1 MTVISHYKELDLD
14 DAAAGMTLAADV
26 LDHQGSVLLPAGAA
40 LTEALLTSMRRRGID
55 SVRIVDD
62 SVSPHDL
69 EAERARIALRLAH
82 LFRRPGAGAANAVLQ
97 AQLGAYRLEQ
107 LQ

>member
-1 MTVISHYKELDLD
+1 VISKYREVDLD
-14 DAAAGMTLAADV
+14 DAETGMILAAEV

-40 LTEALLTSMRRRGID
+40 LTDALLTSMRRRGID

-62 SVSPHDL
+62 SVSTQDL
-69 EAERARIALRLAH
+69 EAERERIALRLAH
-82 LFRRPGAGAANAVLQ
+82 LFRRTDAGAANAMLQ
-97 AQLGAYRLEQ
+97 AGLEAYRMEA

>member
-1 MTVISHYKELDLD
+1 VISKYKEIDLD
-14 DAAAGMTLAADV
+14 DAESGMTLAAEV

-40 LTEALLTSMRRRGID
+40 LTDALLTSMHRRGIE

-62 SVSPHDL
+62 SVSTQDL
-69 EAERARIALRLAH
+69 EAERERIALRLAH
-82 LFRRPGAGAANAVLQ
+82 LFRRPNAGAANATLQ
-97 AQLGAYRLEQ
+97 SELSAYRMEE

>member
-1 MTVISHYKELDLD
+1 MISKYKQLDLD
-14 DAAAGMTLAADV
+14 DAEAGMVLSTAV

-55 SVRIVDD
+55 VVQVIDAA
-62 SVSPHDL
+62 VSTHELD
-69 EAERARIALRLAH
+69 AERERVDARLAQ
-82 LFRRPGAGAANAVLQ
+82 LFRRPGQTAADAMLRTGLN
-97 AQLGAYRLEQ
+97 AYRNEA

>member
-1 MTVISHYKELDLD
+1 MV
-14 DAAAGMTLAADV
+14 LAAEV

-40 LTEALLTSMRRRGID
+40 LSEQLLTSMRRRGID

-62 SVSPHDL
+62 SVSSAEL
-69 EAERARIALRLAH
+69 EAERERVAQRLDH
-82 LFRRPGAGAANAVLQ
+82 LFRRSDGGAAQ
-97 AQLGAYRLEQ
+97 AQLRAELSAYRTEE